1 MLISLPEFIGRLHPL
16 LVHLPIGILLLACF
30 FQWLILH
37 SRYAFL
43 KPAIPAMLFWG
54 MLSAIASCIS
64 GYLLASGGDYE
75 GELVQRHQWM
85 GIYTAGLALILW
97 IAHQFFIN
105 EWIARWLSVGLIILL
120 FITGHLGGSLTHGEG
135 FLQEGLQAG
144 KKDEPVWKA
153 MPDLQQAQVY
163 ASLVQPLLQ
172 ARCYSCH
179 GPNKQKGKL
188 RLDSPDW
195 LLKGGEDG
203 KAIKPGDAEKSLLIE
218 RLMLPMDD
226 KEHMPPREKTQLT
239 ADEIAVLHWWV
250 NSGAAFDKRVSELK
264 QPANINQVLQRI
276 ATGQQPAGNI
286 AAAPADIPAAA
297 VAPGDTATIRRL
309 RQAGVMILPV
319 AANSN
324 YLSASFF
331 TATAPPDSLLP
342 LLTTL
347 KKQLIWLRLDNTPV
361 SDASLRQIGAL
372 TQLTRLQLSNTA
384 VTDAGL
390 PALQPLINLHSLN
403 LVGTKVTATGLYTL
417 ASLKQ
422 LRYLYLYQTAVA
434 PADWPMLLKQL
445 PGIQLDSGG
454 YRVPT
459 FEADTTELKY

>member
-1 MLISLPEFIGRLHPL
+1 MLLSLPEFIGRLHPL

-43 KPAIPAMLFWG
+43 KTAIPTMLFWG
-54 MLSAIASCIS
+54 MLAAVGSCIS

-75 GELVQRHQWM
+75 GALVERHRWM
-85 GIYTAGLALILW
+85 GIYTAALSLVLW

-105 EWIARWLSVGLIILL
+105 EWIARWISLGLLILL
-120 FITGHLGGSLTHGEG
+120 FATGHLGGSLTHGEG
-135 FLQEGLQAG
+135 FLQEGLNAG
-144 KKDEPVWKA
+144 KKAEPVWKA
-153 MPDLQQAQVY
+153 IPDVQQAQVY
-163 ASLVQPLLQ
+163 AGLVQPLLE

-218 RLMLPMDD
+218 RLTLPLDD
-226 KEHMPPREKTQLT
+226 KEHMPPREKPQLT
-239 ADEIAVLHWWV
+239 TDEIAVLHWWV
-250 NSGAAFDKRVSELK
+250 NSGASFDKKVNELK
-264 QPANINQVLQRI
+264 QPANLSQVLQRI
-276 ATGQQPAGNI
+276 ATGQQLAGSTT
-286 AAAPADIPAAA
+286 AAPADIPAAA
-297 VAPGDTATIRRL
+297 VAPGDTASIHRL

-331 TATAPPDSLLP
+331 TATAPADSLLS

-347 KKQLIWLRLDNTPV
+347 KKQLVWLRLDNTGI
-361 SDASLRQIGAL
+361 SDASLKKIGEL

-390 PALQPLINLHSLN
+390 PALQSLAHLHSLN
-403 LVGTKVTATGLYTL
+403 LVGTKVTAAGLHSLTT
-417 ASLKQ
+417 LKQ

-459 FEADTTELKY
+459 FESDTTELKY

>member
-1 MLISLPEFIGRLHPL
+1 MLLSLPEFIGRLHPL

-43 KPAIPAMLFWG
+43 KPAIPCMFFWG

-85 GIYTAGLALILW
+85 GIYTAALALALW
-97 IAHQFFIN
+97 ICHQFFIN
-105 EWIARWLSVGLIILL
+105 EWIARWISLGVIILL

-135 FLQEGLQAG
+135 FLQEGLHAG

-153 MPDLQQAQVY
+153 IPDVQQAQVY
-163 ASLVQPLLQ
+163 ASLVQPLLE
-172 ARCYSCH
+172 ARCYNCH
-179 GPNKQKGKL
+179 GPNKQKGRL

-203 KAIKPGDAEKSLLIE
+203 KVIKPGDAEKSLLIE
-218 RLMLPMDD
+218 RLMLPHDD
-226 KEHMPPREKTQLT
+226 KEHMPPRDKPQLT

-250 NSGAAFDKRVSELK
+250 NSGAAFDKTVNELK

-276 ATGQQPAGNI
+276 AIGQQQAVGTTTSPT
-286 AAAPADIPAAA
+286 DIPDEK
-297 VAPGDTATIRRL
+297 VAPGDTASIYRL
-309 RQAGVMILPV
+309 RKAGVMVLPV

-331 TATAPPDSLLP
+331 TATATPDSLLP
-342 LLTTL
+342 LLTRL
-347 KKQLIWLRLDNTPV
+347 KKQLIWLRLDNTSI
-361 SDASLRQIGAL
+361 SDASLKQIGEL

-384 VTDAGL
+384 VSDAGL
-390 PALQPLINLHSLN
+390 PALQALTKLHSLN
-403 LVGTKVTATGLYTL
+403 LVGTKVTAAGLHSL
-417 ASLKQ
+417 AALKQ

-434 PADWPMLLKQL
+434 PTDWPVLLKQL
-445 PGIQLDSGG
+445 PGIQLDSGR
-454 YRVPT
+454 YKVPT